1 MKVQS
6 KTNNQVNFTAKFF
19 HTDALKKVAEYSVE
33 HGKFDKLNQARLNIG
48 RTYFRTRFL
57 VDIGEQDGRPFIS
70 IDSFVPKKSI
80 IVPQSMNDYKL
91 VKSLKISSKKRM
103 DPVKFAFKKIIKL
116 GNSAPENN
124 MFQRLIGKK

>member
-19 HTDALKKVAEYSVE
+19 HSDALKKVAEYSVE
-33 HGKFDKLNQARLNIG
+33 NGKFDKLNQAQLNIG
-48 RTYFRTRFL
+48 RTHFRTRFL
-57 VDIGEQDGRPFIS
+57 VDIGEQEGKPFIS
-70 IDSFVPKKSI
+70 IDSFVPKDQVV
-80 IVPQSMNDYKL
+80 VPKTMDDYKL
-91 VKSLKISSKKRM
+91 VKS
-103 DPVKFAFKKIIKL
+103 VKFLSEKKVNPFKFAYQKIIKL